1 MPVATKSLVP
11 VEEYLRLS
19 FEGPDCEYLDGEIV
33 ERSVGDRSHSSVQI
47 RLIQLLDKFEMQA
60 GLFAQS
66 EIRLRVSRTRYRI
79 ADLAVFEGG
88 EPDELVPSS
97 PPFITIEIVSRDDR
111 HTEIIEKLDEY
122 YRWGVRYVWL
132 IDPSLRKLY
141 TYGASG
147 LGEVD
152 ALEASEYQLRI
163 RMSDLT
169 RRPAPARG

>member
-1 MPVATKSLVP
+1 MATNSPVP

-19 FEGPDCEYLDGEIV
+19 FDGPDREYLDGEIV

-47 RLIQLLDKFEMQA
+47 RLIQLLEKYEMEA

-66 EIRLRVSRTRYRI
+66 EIRMRVARARYRV

-88 EPDELVPSS
+88 EAEEEVPTS

-122 YRWGVRYVWL
+122 YRWGVRHVWL
-132 IDPSLRKLY
+132 IDPRLRRLY
-141 TYGASG
+141 TYGPSG
-147 LGEVD
+147 LGEV
-152 ALEASEYQLRI
+152 EAFEVREHQLKI
-163 RMSDLT
+163 RMTDLT
-169 RRPAPARG
+169 RRRPPTRR